1 MRINQSLVI
10 LTDTCMRKIGRM
22 ADEMRERISLLIKT
36 EIVGTGRSTPFVRT
50 HTKESSPEGVKKEV
64 GVNDGQNKT
73 KLYVSALGKI
83 SATKNTNQLN

>member
-1 MRINQSLVI
+1 
-10 LTDTCMRKIGRM
+10 MRKIGRM

-36 EIVGTGRSTPFVRT
+36 EIGGVGRSTPFVHTR
-50 HTKESSPEGVKKEV
+50 TKEVTTESEKKEV
-64 GVNDGQNKT
+64 GVYKEQNNP